1 MSQSRLAEARAHVS
15 SEPAAVQQLER
26 VLRLLSSWIN
36 AVEGEYKPV
45 HAASNRGRPLTLVI
59 KNTVRADDLQAHVTV
74 EQEEPS
80 ESEMRDT
87 SASESGMHIVGPRY
101 MTVAVHSNTVLRE
114 LRALITAQLTQ
125 HTGPLSEALLLS
137 TVQGVLS
144 GDERTL
150 HELALDNE
158 QEITAAVLKAV
169 SVLHYSF
176 CSILTAAHR
185 PQGACQCTSL
195 ARAR

>member
-1 MSQSRLAEARAHVS
+1 MHVA
-15 SEPAAVQQLER
+15 SEPTAVQQLER
-26 VLRLLSSWIN
+26 VLSLLSSWMT

-45 HAASNRGRPLTLVI
+45 NAASNRGRPLTLLI

-74 EQEEPS
+74 EQDEPS

-101 MTVAVHSNTVLRE
+101 LTVAVHSHLLLRE
-114 LRALITAQLTQ
+114 LRALITAQLTP

-137 TVQGVLS
+137 SVHGVLS
-144 GDERTL
+144 GDDRTL
-150 HELALDNE
+150 NDLALDNE
-158 QEITAAVLKAV
+158 QELTAAVLKAV
-169 SVLHYSF
+169 SEARDLLLSPRTHLASPRRPR
-176 CSILTAAHR
+176 AACR
-185 PQGACQCTSL
+185 STSR